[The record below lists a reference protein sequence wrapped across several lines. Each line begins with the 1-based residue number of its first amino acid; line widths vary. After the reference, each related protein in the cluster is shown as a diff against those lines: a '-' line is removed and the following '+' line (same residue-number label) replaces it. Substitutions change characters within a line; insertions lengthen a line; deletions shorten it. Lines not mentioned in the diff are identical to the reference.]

1 MADTVKVGL
10 IRGRQHDLK
19 RRQSSSRAFILI
31 ISASGNNILRPESV
45 SVSCAGSGFHS

>member
-10 IRGRQHDLK
+10 IGAGSMTLK
-19 RRQSSSRAFILI
+19 ERQSSSRAFILTM
-31 ISASGNNILRPESV
+31 SASGNNILRPGSV